1 MKRMIMIAT
10 LAVSLVGFAG
20 LASANENFRG
30 AAGVDAREWRQ
41 EGRIHA
47 GVRGGDLTRREAG
60 RLQNGQ
66 RRIHRFE
73 NRARFDGRM
82 SFRER
87 GRLMRM
93 QNVQS
98 ARIWRMRHNGRCS

>member
-1 MKRMIMIAT
+1 MKRMIVIAS

-30 AAGVDAREWRQ
+30 AAQVDAREWRQ
-41 EGRIHA
+41 EQRIHQ
-47 GVRGGDLTRREAG
+47 GRMHGDLTGREAW

-73 NRARFDGRM
+73 DRARFDGRM

-87 GRLMRM
+87 ARLMRM

>member
-1 MKRMIMIAT
+1 MKRMIMIT
-10 LAVSLVGFAG
+10 SLAVSLVGFAG

-30 AAGVDAREWRQ
+30 ASRVDAREWRQ
-41 EGRIHA
+41 ESRIHD
-47 GVRGGDLTRREAG
+47 GTRRGDLTGREAW
-60 RLQNGQ
+60 RLENGQ

-73 NRARFDGRM
+73 DRARFDGRM
-82 SFRER
+82 SLRER

>member
-1 MKRMIMIAT
+1 MDETK
-10 LAVSLVGFAG
+10 
-20 LASANENFRG
+20 
-30 AAGVDAREWRQ
+30 VDLSGWKLRIQPREEWQ
-41 EGRIHA
+41 QMY
-47 GVRGGDLTRREAG
+47 REAW
-60 RLQNGQ
+60 RLENGQ

-73 NRARFDGRM
+73 DRARFDGRM